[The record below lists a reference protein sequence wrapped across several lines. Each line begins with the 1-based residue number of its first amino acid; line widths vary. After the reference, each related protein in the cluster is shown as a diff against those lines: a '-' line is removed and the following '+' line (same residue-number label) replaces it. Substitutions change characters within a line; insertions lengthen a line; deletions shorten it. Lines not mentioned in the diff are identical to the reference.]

1 MAVRALGTY
10 DFPPKE
16 PREDFGTDL
25 LIYTYFEGNSF
36 FVAPS
41 AWRVPADMPW
51 EAFRAGVLDPWLG
64 ADPDF
69 DPAMLTNWRNDD
81 VPFEPKEG
89 ATLDSLG
96 IGWKSVI
103 RFNH

>member
-41 AWRVPADMPW
+41 AWLIASNPSTVP
-51 EAFRAGVLDPWLG
+51 
-64 ADPDF
+64 
-69 DPAMLTNWRNDD
+69 
-81 VPFEPKEG
+81 
-89 ATLDSLG
+89 
-96 IGWKSVI
+96 
-103 RFNH
+103 

>member
-16 PREDFGTDL
+16 PREDFGPDL

-41 AWRVPADMPW
+41 AWRVPPDMPW
-51 EAFRAGVLDPWLG
+51 EAFRSQVLDTWLG

-69 DPAMLTNWRNDD
+69 DPSMLTNWRNDD